1 MKHTTMLMFRGSP
14 TRNNLVRP
22 HRSGLSPLYFYS
34 CYCISILLE
43 DAMTA
48 PVLADAVISQA
59 VLPRHTAEAAPRR
72 LVSDLDLSA
81 ASVERLLDLAGRIK
95 RTPLR
100 YAQSLAGRYLSLLFE
115 KPSLRTR
122 LTFELAIK
130 QLGGDAVNYAGPIGG
145 REPVKDVA
153 RNLDRWTHGIVARVF
168 SHATVEE
175 IAAWTHVPVIN
186 ALSDLYH
193 PCQVLAD
200 VQTLQE
206 RFGRLDGLKLA
217 FIGDG
222 NNVAHSLML
231 TAGRLGVH
239 VAVATPSGYQPDA
252 AIVAQAVE
260 QAVIKPGHG
269 GRITVTTDPAE
280 ALAGA
285 HAVYTDVWTSMGQE
299 SESAVRLAT
308 FQPYQVD
315 QAMLAKARPD
325 AIFMHCL
332 PAHRGEE
339 VTDEVIESPRSVV
352 FDQAENRLHAQKAL
366 LLMLL
371 G

>member
-1 MKHTTMLMFRGSP
+1 M
-14 TRNNLVRP
+14 
-22 HRSGLSPLYFYS
+22 
-34 CYCISILLE
+34 
-43 DAMTA
+43 AA
-48 PVLADAVISQA
+48 PVLADAVFAQT
-59 VLPRHTAEAAPRR
+59 LPAEPAPRR
-72 LVSDLDLSA
+72 LISDLDLSVA
-81 ASVERLLDLAGRIK
+81 ALDRLLDLAGRIK

-100 YAQSLAGRYLSLLFE
+100 YSQSLAGRYLSLLFE

-206 RFGRLDGLKLA
+206 RFGRVKGLKLA

-239 VAVATPSGYQPDA
+239 VAVATPSGYRPNS
-252 AIVAQAVE
+252 AIVAEASQS
-260 QAVIKPGHG
+260 
-269 GRITVTTDPAE
+269 GRITITNDPAE

-299 SESAVRLAT
+299 SEAAARLAA
-308 FQPYQVD
+308 FQPYQVN
-315 QAMLAKARPD
+315 QALFSNARPD

-371 G
+371 S